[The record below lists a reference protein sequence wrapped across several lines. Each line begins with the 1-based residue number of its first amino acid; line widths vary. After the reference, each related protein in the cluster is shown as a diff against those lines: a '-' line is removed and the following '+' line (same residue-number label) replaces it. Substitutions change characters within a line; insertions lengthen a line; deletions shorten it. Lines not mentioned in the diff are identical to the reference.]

1 MVLTKCLKD
10 EIFQQKYRAK
20 DLRPDSFA
28 EEQSRFA
35 RSTIDKYLYRGENLV
50 EVLQGNLL

>member
-1 MVLTKCLKD
+1 MVLTMCPKD